1 MSERARHLDAA
12 FLFQSEP
19 ERERRTDESI
29 GILFV
34 CIIRARESWKFK
46 EFFFLSS
53 FPVFYLFGFL
63 CKKVTL
69 FGNGQQQQ
77 QQQQLT
83 ASSHFC
89 VVLLSSSSESQ
100 LSGWQAL
107 FSTSIITVP
116 FICLPLR
123 CQVHPDLSSLRQR
136 PAAAYLKNPAR

>member
-1 MSERARHLDAA
+1 MTLPFCFSPSPRKREGMMNRLE
-12 FLFQSEP
+12 FSSYVSSEP
-19 ERERRTDESI
+19 ERAGNSRN
-29 GILFV
+29 
-34 CIIRARESWKFK
+34 
-46 EFFFLSS
+46 FFFLSS

>member
-1 MSERARHLDAA
+1 MYHPS
-12 FLFQSEP
+12 P
-19 ERERRTDESI
+19 RELEI
-29 GILFV
+29 QGI
-34 CIIRARESWKFK
+34 
-46 EFFFLSS
+46 FFLSS